1 MMIIQAVA
9 KRIKLCGLKYMDAHF
24 CAFRKYLSN
33 DSKMTG
39 EKDMIGTC
47 KKLVTDIQREAE
59 PEKNLPEYVSLLERQ
74 YNCYATVKGSMNYY
88 TMKEVCDEQEDQNT
102 DVCKYFSILTKL
114 LERFLVKREAVDEE
128 GKNAI
133 RQLRDNVE
141 YKMHIL
147 TAYTDVYE
155 IYEYILN
162 RVEMGV
168 KGTVSTVDAKGLSEK
183 MFAYVFSEND
193 TVVINSKLQLM
204 MAQLPVRMTK
214 NKFYDIVSNTLNIY
228 EGGETSS
235 VDAFVDMLRESVL
248 IQKPKGFEQEYPY
261 LYHVYCDLAGADYTG
276 LTESAFDDL
285 SAGLNQAASIIKNEV
300 SAFML
305 LQEVIN
311 DVYTIL
317 LTIDAS
323 YEENRNS
330 TPGYVS
336 ACNIL
341 ESCVRA
347 KTVEHIPDEIMDEFI
362 SIEGVQERVYES
374 IMILE
379 TVFDDIRIGKAELAE
394 RLGLTDTLNRLDI
407 VGKLLS
413 TSLFIDLDKAAGE
426 TTTADHAY
434 ITEKKDSLI
443 AELAELFDGVKKPV
457 YRSMMC
463 KLLAAM
469 PVFMN
474 SQQEIR
480 DYFDYVIENCRDDS
494 ELAACSKLIGE
505 MIEE

>member
-1 MMIIQAVA
+1 MIA
-9 KRIKLCGLKYMDAHF
+9 
-24 CAFRKYLSN
+24 
-33 DSKMTG
+33 
-39 EKDMIGTC
+39 TC
-47 KKLVTDIQREAE
+47 KKLVTDIQREADLE
-59 PEKNLPEYVSLLERQ
+59 NKLPAYVSLLEKQ

-88 TMKEVCDEQEDQNT
+88 TMKEVCDEQEDKNT
-102 DVCKYFSILTKL
+102 DVCKYFSVLTTL
-114 LERFLVKREAVDEE
+114 LDKHLVKRQAVDAEAQE
-128 GKNAI
+128 AI

-147 TAYTDVYE
+147 TAYTDAYE

-162 RVEMGV
+162 RVEMGI
-168 KGTVSTVDAKGLSEK
+168 KGTISPVDAKGLSEK

-193 TVVINSKLQLM
+193 TVVINSKLQLL

-214 NKFYDIVSNTLNIY
+214 NKFYDIISNTLNIY

-235 VDAFVDMLRESVL
+235 VDAFIDMLRGSVL
-248 IQKPKGFEQEYPY
+248 IKKPKGFESEYPF
-261 LYHVYCDLAGADYTG
+261 LYHVYTDLAAADFAN
-276 LTESAFDDL
+276 LTEDVFDDL
-285 SAGLNQAASIIKNEV
+285 TTRLNQAAFIIKNEV
-300 SAFML
+300 SAYML

-317 LTIDAS
+317 LTIDAA
-323 YEENRNS
+323 YEENTNT

-336 ACNIL
+336 ACNIIK
-341 ESCVRA
+341 SCIRA
-347 KTVEHIPDEIMDEFI
+347 KTVEQLPDEIMDEFFT
-362 SIEGVQERVYES
+362 IEGVQERVYES

-379 TVFDDIRIGKAELAE
+379 TVFDDIRIGKAELAGK
-394 RLGLTDTLNRLDI
+394 LGLTNTLHKLDM

-413 TSLFIDLDKAAGE
+413 TSLFIDLDQVAGE
-426 TTTADHAY
+426 SKTADHAY
-434 ITEKKDSLI
+434 ITEKKEALITEI
-443 AELAELFDGVKKPV
+443 AELFGQLKKPV

-469 PVFMN
+469 PIFMN

-480 DYFDYVIENCRDDS
+480 DYFDYVIDNCRDDS
-494 ELAACSKLIGE
+494 ELAACSKLICE

>member
-1 MMIIQAVA
+1 MIA
-9 KRIKLCGLKYMDAHF
+9 
-24 CAFRKYLSN
+24 
-33 DSKMTG
+33 
-39 EKDMIGTC
+39 TC
-47 KKLVTDIQREAE
+47 KKLVTDIQRDADLEN
-59 PEKNLPEYVSLLERQ
+59 KLPTYVSLLERQ

-88 TMKEVCDEQEDQNT
+88 TMKEVCDEQEDKNT

-114 LERFLVKREAVDEE
+114 LDKHLAKRQTVDAEAQE
-128 GKNAI
+128 AI

-147 TAYTDVYE
+147 TAYTDAYE

-162 RVEMGV
+162 RVEMGI
-168 KGTVSTVDAKGLSEK
+168 KGTVSPVDAKGLSEK

-193 TVVINSKLQLM
+193 TVVINSKLQLL

-235 VDAFVDMLRESVL
+235 VDAFIDMLRGSVL
-248 IQKPKGFEQEYPY
+248 IKKPKGFESEYPF
-261 LYHVYCDLAGADYTG
+261 LYHVYSDLAAADFAN
-276 LTESAFDDL
+276 LTEDVFDDL
-285 SAGLNQAASIIKNEV
+285 TTRLNQAASIIKNEV
-300 SAFML
+300 SAYML

-317 LTIDAS
+317 LTIDAA
-323 YEENRNS
+323 YEENTNT

-336 ACNIL
+336 ACNIIK
-341 ESCVRA
+341 SCICA
-347 KTVEHIPDEIMDEFI
+347 KTVEQLPDEIMDEFFT
-362 SIEGVQERVYES
+362 IEGVQERVYES

-379 TVFDDIRIGKAELAE
+379 AVFDDIRIGKAELAGK
-394 RLGLTDTLNRLDI
+394 LGLTNTLNKLDM

-413 TSLFIDLDKAAGE
+413 TSLFIDLNQVAGE
-426 TTTADHAY
+426 SKTADHAY
-434 ITEKKDSLI
+434 ITEKKEALI
-443 AELAELFDGVKKPV
+443 AEFAELFGQVKKPV

-469 PVFMN
+469 PIFMN

-480 DYFDYVIENCRDDS
+480 DYFDYVIDNCRDDS
-494 ELAACSKLIGE
+494 ELAACSKLICE
-505 MIEE
+505 LIEE

>member
-1 MMIIQAVA
+1 MIA
-9 KRIKLCGLKYMDAHF
+9 
-24 CAFRKYLSN
+24 
-33 DSKMTG
+33 
-39 EKDMIGTC
+39 TC
-47 KKLVTDIQREAE
+47 KKLVTDIQRDADLEN
-59 PEKNLPEYVSLLERQ
+59 KLPTYVSLLERQ

-88 TMKEVCDEQEDQNT
+88 TMKEVCDEQEDKNT

-114 LERFLVKREAVDEE
+114 LDKHLAKRQAVDAEAQE
-128 GKNAI
+128 AI

-147 TAYTDVYE
+147 TAYTDAYE

-162 RVEMGV
+162 RVEMGI
-168 KGTVSTVDAKGLSEK
+168 KGTVSPVDAKGLSEK

-193 TVVINSKLQLM
+193 TVVINSKLQLL

-235 VDAFVDMLRESVL
+235 VDAFIDMLRGSVL
-248 IQKPKGFEQEYPY
+248 IKKPKGFESEYPF
-261 LYHVYCDLAGADYTG
+261 LYHVYTDLAAADFAN
-276 LTESAFDDL
+276 LTEDVFDDL
-285 SAGLNQAASIIKNEV
+285 TTRLNQAASIIKNEV
-300 SAFML
+300 SAYML

-317 LTIDAS
+317 LTIDAA
-323 YEENRNS
+323 YEENRNM

-336 ACNIL
+336 ACNIIK
-341 ESCVRA
+341 SCIRA
-347 KTVEHIPDEIMDEFI
+347 KTVEQLPDEIMDEFFT
-362 SIEGVQERVYES
+362 IEGVQERVYES

-379 TVFDDIRIGKAELAE
+379 AVFEDIRIGKAELAGK
-394 RLGLTDTLNRLDI
+394 LGLTNTLNKLDM

-413 TSLFIDLDKAAGE
+413 TSLFIDLDQVAGE
-426 TTTADHAY
+426 SKTADHAY
-434 ITEKKDSLI
+434 ITEKKEALI
-443 AELAELFDGVKKPV
+443 AEFAELFGQVKKPV

-469 PVFMN
+469 PIFMN

-480 DYFDYVIENCRDDS
+480 DYFDYVIDNCRDDS
-494 ELAACSKLIGE
+494 ELAACSKLICE
-505 MIEE
+505 LIEE